1 MIELK
6 NDDKHLLL
14 TFTHSKFN
22 NSKLNINMSG
32 QKLNI
37 ESKITLLGAGPGDP
51 DLLTLKGVKAL
62 QTADVVL
69 YDALTNEALLE
80 HAPAEAIKVY
90 VGKRSG
96 EHSYPQDTINKLMID
111 YALNYGHV
119 VRLKG
124 GDPFV
129 FGRGYEELDYAA
141 SYSIPVSVIPGISS
155 SIGVPGLQQI
165 PVTHRGM
172 SESFWVITGT
182 TTSGEVSEDIYQAAQ
197 SKATVLVLMGLKKL
211 SKIVEIFKAAGK
223 HHLPTAVVQNGS
235 AKDEKLVVGVV
246 ETIESLVQQE
256 NIKAPALLIFGEV
269 VSLHPS
275 FKKLIKQY
283 ASIA

>member
-1 MIELK
+1 MTNTHIEP
-6 NDDKHLLL
+6 
-14 TFTHSKFN
+14 
-22 NSKLNINMSG
+22 
-32 QKLNI
+32 
-37 ESKITLLGAGPGDP
+37 KITLLGAGPGDP

-69 YDALTNEALLE
+69 YDALTNEALLD
-80 HAPAEAIKVY
+80 HAPAQAIKVY

-96 EHSYPQDTINKLMID
+96 EHSHSQDAINQLMID

-129 FGRGYEELDYAA
+129 FGRGYEELDFAA
-141 SYSIPVSVIPGISS
+141 SYNVPVTVIPGISS

-165 PVTHRGM
+165 PVTHRGL

-182 TTSGEVSEDIYQAAQ
+182 TTNGEISEDIYQAAN
-197 SKATVLVLMGLKKL
+197 SKATVVILMGLKQL
-211 SKIVEIFKAAGK
+211 SKIVEVFKAAGK
-223 HHLPTAVVQNGS
+223 QQLPAAVVQNGS
-235 AKDEKLVVGVV
+235 TATEKLVISTV
-246 ETIESLVQQE
+246 E
-256 NIKAPALLIFGEV
+256 NIVAKVKEEGIQAPALLIFGEV

-275 FKKLIKQY
+275 FKNVIAQY
-283 ASIA
+283 AAIS

>member
-1 MIELK
+1 M
-6 NDDKHLLL
+6 
-14 TFTHSKFN
+14 
-22 NSKLNINMSG
+22 LNQN
-32 QKLNI
+32 K

-62 QTADVVL
+62 QAADVVL

-80 HAPAEAIKVY
+80 HAPADAIKVY

-96 EHSYPQDTINKLMID
+96 EHSYPQETINKLMID

-141 SYSIPVSVIPGISS
+141 SYSIPVDVIPGISS

-182 TTSGEVSEDIYQAAQ
+182 TTSGEVSNDIYQAAE
-197 SKATVLVLMGLKKL
+197 SNATVLVLMGLKKL

-223 HHLPTAVVQNGS
+223 HNLPVAVVQNGS
-235 AKDEKLVVGVV
+235 SEDEKLVVGVV
-246 ETIESLVQQE
+246 ETIENLVQQR
-256 NIKAPALLIFGEV
+256 NVKAPALLIFGKV

-275 FKKLIKQY
+275 FKNLVKQY

>member
-1 MIELK
+1 MI
-6 NDDKHLLL
+6 NQDK
-14 TFTHSKFN
+14 
-22 NSKLNINMSG
+22 
-32 QKLNI
+32 

-62 QTADVVL
+62 RTADVVL

-80 HAPAEAIKVY
+80 HAPANAIKVY

-96 EHSYPQDTINKLMID
+96 EHSYPQETINKLMID

-141 SYSIPVSVIPGISS
+141 SYSIPVDVIPGISS
-155 SIGVPGLQQI
+155 SIGVPALQQI
-165 PVTHRGM
+165 PVTHRGL

-182 TTSGEVSEDIYQAAQ
+182 TTSGEVSNDIYQAAQ
-197 SKATVLVLMGLKKL
+197 SNATVLILMGLKKL
-211 SKIVEIFKAAGK
+211 SKIVEIFKAAGR
-223 HHLPTAVVQNGS
+223 HNLPAAVVQNGS
-235 AKDEKLVVGVV
+235 SSEEKLIVGVV
-246 ETIESLVQQE
+246 ESIVKLVE
-256 NIKAPALLIFGEV
+256 NENVKPPALLIFGEV

-275 FKKLIKQY
+275 FKSLAKHY